1 MYPSLSSGLRQDPR
15 QDTEH
20 GQQNAA
26 WVLVRHG
33 PQASVSV
40 QDTGERTTSSGSGFY
55 IYCLGDQS
63 MLNKDELPTKDF

>member
-26 WVLVRHG
+26 WVLARHG

-40 QDTGERTTSSGSGFY
+40 QDTGERTTAVVLDSTFTVWVTSQ
-55 IYCLGDQS
+55 C
-63 MLNKDELPTKDF
+63 